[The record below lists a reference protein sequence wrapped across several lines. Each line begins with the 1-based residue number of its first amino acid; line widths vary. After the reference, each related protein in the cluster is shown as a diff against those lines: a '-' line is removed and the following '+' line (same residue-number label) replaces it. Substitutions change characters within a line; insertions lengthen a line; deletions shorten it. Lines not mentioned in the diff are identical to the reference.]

1 MDESLLKNLENTFRN
16 SSNSDE
22 LFDAFQT
29 AISNNITDI
38 EVYKILLGN
47 PLLSTDE
54 IKMYTD
60 KLCKEFSDLNYDINL
75 WAASIFENN
84 YTDYCCLEEAFCYYK
99 KASEN
104 DNLSFEPYL
113 KALELYD
120 YDMNTPLN
128 HLIIKFAEKGIE
140 KAENKSLIYY
150 SLADLYKKTN
160 NDAMSRKYFAMAE
173 KANKKRN

>member
-1 MDESLLKNLENTFRN
+1 MDQSLIKNLENTFRN

-29 AISNNITDI
+29 ALSNNVTDI
-38 EVYKILLGN
+38 EIYKILLGN
-47 PLLSTDE
+47 PFLSIDE
-54 IKMYTD
+54 IKMYSD
-60 KLCKEFSDLNYDINL
+60 KLSKEFLDLSYDINL
-75 WAASIFENN
+75 WTAGIFENN
-84 YTDYCCLEEAFCYYK
+84 YTDYLCLEESLSYYK

-104 DNLSFEPYL
+104 DPTGFEPYL

-128 HLIIKFAEKGIE
+128 HLIIKFTEQGTE

-150 SLADLYKKTN
+150 SLADLYKKLN
-160 NDAMSRKYFAMAE
+160 NDAMCRKYSALAE
-173 KANKKRN
+173 KANKKK